1 MSGSGSCSPGYTL
14 VSQSK
19 KCHLVGAVTTCCVP
33 NNATGCT
40 PATSTA
46 SGDQCNDVGAII
58 TVIVLPLLCV
68 CCCCGGAA
76 FCCYKVCLR
85 SQQPGDPLHSGEAGN
100 NGVQMTEL
108 HQPAATNQQPPS
120 AWQPN
125 QPNHPG
131 GAIGVQ
137 TTEKTSLPAGW
148 YSAVDP
154 ASGNTYY
161 VDPQNQTHWNL
172 PSSELPISQMDIAT
186 VRAELEKDDIAPDR
200 AAALHGRLQQV
211 GA

>member
-1 MSGSGSCSPGYTL
+1 
-14 VSQSK
+14 
-19 KCHLVGAVTTCCVP
+19 
-33 NNATGCT
+33 
-40 PATSTA
+40 
-46 SGDQCNDVGAII
+46 
-58 TVIVLPLLCV
+58 
-68 CCCCGGAA
+68 
-76 FCCYKVCLR
+76 
-85 SQQPGDPLHSGEAGN
+85 
-100 NGVQMTEL
+100 MTEL
-108 HQPAATNQQPPS
+108 HQPAATYQQPPS
-120 AWQPN
+120 AGQPNQPNHPGGAIGVQTTEKTSLPAGGHSAVDPASGNTYYVDPQNQTHWNLPSSEQPN

-186 VRAELEKDDIAPDR
+186 VHAELEKDDIAPDR
-200 AAALHGRLQQV
+200 AAALHGRLQ
-211 GA
+211 

>member
-1 MSGSGSCSPGYTL
+1 M
-14 VSQSK
+14 
-19 KCHLVGAVTTCCVP
+19 
-33 NNATGCT
+33 
-40 PATSTA
+40 
-46 SGDQCNDVGAII
+46 
-58 TVIVLPLLCV
+58 
-68 CCCCGGAA
+68 
-76 FCCYKVCLR
+76 
-85 SQQPGDPLHSGEAGN
+85 
-100 NGVQMTEL
+100 QMTEL

-125 QPNHPG
+125 QPNYPG

-200 AAALHGRLQQV
+200 AAALHGRLQQLDSPEAAPTTCQTETEMADV
-211 GA
+211 GVHSKEDVEAPKAE